1 MVILK
6 YIFTFALVQY
16 ELYFLNIKPNLMN
29 RRSNRQM
36 KEKRSYF
43 LILVLYLIFLPKSL
57 FGGNLHP
64 DVVVAGGGA
73 SGVSAALQSARM
85 GMRVRVVAG
94 SMWLGGMLTTGS
106 AGIITGNVNTSAV
119 CLGNSGVVSPT
130 TTAVLTCVLIVQMLR
145 SFHCKEVDIHG
156 NNIK

>member
-6 YIFTFALVQY
+6 YIFTFAMVQY
-16 ELYFLNIKPNLMN
+16 ELYFLTIKPNLMN

-57 FGGNLHP
+57 FGGNLHA
-64 DVVVAGGGA
+64 DVIVADGGA
-73 SGVSAALQSARM
+73 WGSSAALQSPRV

-119 CLGNSGVVSPT
+119 CWEIQELSRPP
-130 TTAVLTCVLIVQMLR
+130 LR
-145 SFHCKEVDIHG
+145 QS
-156 NNIK
+156 

>member
-1 MVILK
+1 M
-6 YIFTFALVQY
+6 VQY
-16 ELYFLNIKPNLMN
+16 EQHFINIKSNLMN

-36 KEKRSYF
+36 KAKRSYF
-43 LILVLYLIFLPKSL
+43 LILVLYLFFLPKAL

-119 CLGNSGVVSPT
+119 CWEIQELSRPP
-130 TTAVLTCVLIVQMLR
+130 LR
-145 SFHCKEVDIHG
+145 QS
-156 NNIK
+156 